1 MNYFEKKVFS
11 KKQTYEAVAE
21 LGVASKGQGPPNI

>member
-1 MNYFEKKVFS
+1 MNCLKKKMFS